1 MLKGK
6 KYDWKDSNMA
16 LFGSP
21 LEREVKKAAAGKEP
35 AWIGSGQEVG
45 LEIWRVVKFNMEAW
59 PKEQYGEF
67 YMGDSYIVLNT
78 WKEEDEEEYQY
89 DLHFWIGKYSTQD
102 EYGTAAYKT
111 VELDTY
117 HDDKPIQHREVQGF
131 ESDLF
136 RSYFGTIE
144 YLAGGADSGFRHV
157 TPDTYEPR
165 LLHISGSRKNVEV
178 QEVLLSKNSIKP
190 GDIYIL
196 DLGTELIQ
204 WNGSGANM
212 HEKSKAMQYLMD
224 LKNKRSHENMT
235 SSVFD
240 EGDDQEFWERLPDE
254 EVEEEDEETLVE
266 GTKELFKELFRL
278 SDAEA
283 AMNFDKVMEGDALCK
298 DDLKTE
304 DVFVVDNHR
313 HVYVWV
319 GNGAS
324 EMEKFQAIGRA
335 HIYLSR
341 TDHGIAPI
349 TRILEGKE
357 TPLFKANFAEF

>member
-1 MLKGK
+1 
-6 KYDWKDSNMA
+6 MA

-21 LEREVKKAAAGKEP
+21 LEREVKEAAAGKEP
-35 AWIGSGQEVG
+35 AWIGSGEAIG
-45 LEIWRVVKFNMEAW
+45 LEIWRVVKFNIVPW

-67 YMGDSYIVLNT
+67 YMGDSYIILNT
-78 WKEEDEEEYQY
+78 WKEEDEEEFQY

-117 HDDKPIQHREVQGF
+117 HKDKPIQHREVQGF

-144 YLAGGADSGFRHV
+144 YLAGGAESGFRHV
-157 TPDTYEPR
+157 TPDSYTHR
-165 LLHISGSRKNVEV
+165 LLHISGSKKNVEV
-178 QEVLLSKNSIKP
+178 KEVVLSKNSVKP

-224 LKNKRSHENMT
+224 LKNKRSHENM
-235 SSVFD
+235 SSEVYD
-240 EGDDQEFWERLPDE
+240 QGDDKEFWDRLPED
-254 EVEEEDEETLVE
+254 EVEEEDEETLIA

-278 SDAEA
+278 SDAEG
-283 AMNFDKVMEGDALCK
+283 AMNFDKVGEGDSLSK
-298 DDLKTE
+298 EELKSE
-304 DVFVVDNHR
+304 DVFIVDNHR

-319 GNGAS
+319 GEGAS

-357 TPLFKANFAEF
+357 TSLFKANFADY

>member
-6 KYDWKDSNMA
+6 KYDWKDTNMA

-21 LEREVKKAAAGKEP
+21 LEREVKEAAAGKEP
-35 AWIGSGQEVG
+35 AWIGSGEEVG

-78 WKEEDEEEYQY
+78 WKEEDEEEFQY

-117 HDDKPIQHREVQGF
+117 HKDKPIQHREVQAF
-131 ESDLF
+131 ESELF

-144 YLAGGADSGFRHV
+144 YLAGGSDSGFRHV
-157 TPDTYEPR
+157 TPEEYEPR
-165 LLHISGSRKNVEV
+165 LLHVHGSRKNMEV
-178 QEVLLSKNSIKP
+178 KQVPLSKNIIKP

-204 WNGSGANM
+204 WNGSGSNM
-212 HEKSKAMQYLMD
+212 YEKSKAMQYLMD

-235 SSVFD
+235 SEVYD
-240 EGDDQEFWERLPDE
+240 EGDDKEFWERLPDDD
-254 EVEEEDEETLVE
+254 VDDEDDDFGLEPGL
-266 GTKELFKELFRL
+266 KELFRL
-278 SDAEA
+278 SDAEGK
-283 AMNFDKVMEGDALCK
+283 MNFDKVAEGDVISK
-298 DDLKTE
+298 DELKPE
-304 DVFVVDNHR
+304 DVFIMDNHAQCF
-313 HVYVWV
+313 VWV
-319 GNGAS
+319 GQDAS
-324 EMEKFQAIGRA
+324 EMEKCQAIGRA

-349 TRILEGKE
+349 TRVLEGKE
-357 TPLFKANFAEF
+357 TPLFKSLFEGF

>member
-21 LEREVKKAAAGKEP
+21 LEREVKEAAAGKEP
-35 AWIGSGQEVG
+35 AWIGSGQEIG
-45 LEIWRVVKFNMEAW
+45 LEIWRVVKFNIEAW

-67 YMGDSYIVLNT
+67 YMGDSYIILNT

-117 HDDKPIQHREVQGF
+117 HKDKPIQHREVQGF

-157 TPDTYEPR
+157 TPDSYEPR

-178 QEVLLSKNSIKP
+178 KEVILSKNSIKP

-212 HEKSKAMQYLMD
+212 HEKSKAMSYLLE
-224 LKNKRSHENMT
+224 LKNRRSHENM
-235 SSVFD
+235 SSEVYD
-240 EGDDQEFWERLPDE
+240 EGDDKEFWERLPDE
-254 EVEEEDEETLVE
+254 EVDDDDDETLVE
-266 GTKELFKELFRL
+266 GIKELFKL
-278 SDAEA
+278 SDAEGI
-283 AMNFDKVMEGDALCK
+283 MNFDKVGEGDTLGK
-298 DDLKTE
+298 DELKTE
-304 DVFVVDNHR
+304 DVFIVDNHR
-313 HVYVWV
+313 HVFVWV
-319 GNGAS
+319 GEGAS

-341 TDHGIAPI
+341 TDHGICPI

-357 TPLFKANFAEF
+357 TPLFKANFADF

>member
-21 LEREVKKAAAGKEP
+21 LEREVKEAAAGKEP
-35 AWIGSGQEVG
+35 AWIGSGQEIG
-45 LEIWRVVKFNMEAW
+45 LEIWRVVKFNIEAW

-67 YMGDSYIVLNT
+67 YMGDSYIILNT

-117 HDDKPIQHREVQGF
+117 HKDKPIQHREVQGF

-157 TPDTYEPR
+157 TPDSYEPR

-178 QEVLLSKNSIKP
+178 KEVILSKNSIKP

-212 HEKSKAMQYLMD
+212 HEKSKAMSYLLE
-224 LKNKRSHENMT
+224 LKNRRSHENM
-235 SSVFD
+235 SSEVYD
-240 EGDDQEFWERLPDE
+240 EGDDKEFWERLPDE
-254 EVEEEDEETLVE
+254 EVDDDEDETLVE
-266 GTKELFKELFRL
+266 GIKELFKL
-278 SDAEA
+278 SDAEGI
-283 AMNFDKVMEGDALCK
+283 MNFDKVGEGDTLGK
-298 DDLKTE
+298 DELKTE
-304 DVFVVDNHR
+304 DVFIVDNHR
-313 HVYVWV
+313 HVFVWV
-319 GNGAS
+319 GEGAS

-341 TDHGIAPI
+341 TDHGICPI

-357 TPLFKANFAEF
+357 TPLFKANFADF

>member
-21 LEREVKKAAAGKEP
+21 LEREVKEAAAGKEP
-35 AWIGSGQEVG
+35 AWIGSGQQIG
-45 LEIWRVVKFNMEAW
+45 LEIWRVVKFNIVPW

-78 WKEEDEEEYQY
+78 WKEEDEEEFQY

-117 HDDKPIQHREVQGF
+117 HKDKPIQHREVQGF

-157 TPDTYEPR
+157 TPDTWEPR
-165 LLHISGSRKNVEV
+165 LLHISGTRKNVEV
-178 QEVLLSKNSIKP
+178 KEVLLSKNTIKP

-212 HEKSKAMQYLMD
+212 HEKSKALQYLME
-224 LKNKRSHENMT
+224 LKNKRSHENM
-235 SSVFD
+235 SSEVYD
-240 EGDDQEFWERLPDE
+240 EGEDKEFWERLPDE
-254 EVEEEDEETLVE
+254 EVEEDEDEVLIE
-266 GTKELFKELFRL
+266 GTRELFKL
-278 SDAEA
+278 SDAEGK
-283 AMNFDKVMEGDALCK
+283 MNFDKVTEGDSLNK
-298 DDLKTE
+298 DELKTE
-304 DVFVVDNHR
+304 DVFIVDNHK
-313 HVYVWV
+313 HVFVWV

-341 TDHGIAPI
+341 TSHSIAPV

-357 TPLFKANFAEF
+357 TPLFKTNFADF